1 MDSPG
6 ANETVAADAGIAQM
20 SFFERLVGVY
30 LEPTKTYAD
39 IGRKRSW
46 VALFVL
52 ICIVALA
59 CSYSLQSRMDP
70 ADMAVKSVAM
80 SKPIM
85 KKIFSS
91 DTIAQMEDQAAKQ
104 AMQPRTF
111 RTKYG
116 PIVATPIL
124 LYITYVVITTV
135 FLLAFMAMGA
145 GLSFKKCFT
154 AVIWGFGPPALVVSL
169 LSILFIFLKNP
180 SDLDINPVNNVVS
193 NLGPLV
199 DFTAHP
205 ALNSLFSSIDIF
217 PLWTAILLSMGFA
230 AQSEGKL
237 TAGKAAI
244 PIVSLWVLWILIK
257 MGFWAILG

>member
-1 MDSPG
+1 MGSDQF
-6 ANETVAADAGIAQM
+6 AQ
-20 SFFERLVGVY
+20 
-30 LEPTKTYAD
+30 
-39 IGRKRSW
+39 I
-46 VALFVL
+46 
-52 ICIVALA
+52 
-59 CSYSLQSRMDP
+59 
-70 ADMAVKSVAM
+70 
-80 SKPIM
+80 
-85 KKIFSS
+85 
-91 DTIAQMEDQAAKQ
+91 EDQAAKQ
-104 AMQPRTF
+104 AAQPRTF
-111 RTKYG
+111 RAKYA
-116 PIVATPIL
+116 PIVVTPIM

-180 SDLDINPVNNVVS
+180 SDLDINPINNVVS

-199 DFTAHP
+199 DFNAHP

-244 PIVSLWVLWILIK
+244 PIVSLWVLWILLK
-257 MGFWAILG
+257 MGFWAALG

>member
-1 MDSPG
+1 
-6 ANETVAADAGIAQM
+6 
-20 SFFERLVGVY
+20 
-30 LEPTKTYAD
+30 
-39 IGRKRSW
+39 
-46 VALFVL
+46 
-52 ICIVALA
+52 
-59 CSYSLQSRMDP
+59 MDP
-70 ADMAVKSVAM
+70 ADMAVKSLAM

-85 KKIFSS
+85 KKFFSS
-91 DTIAQMEDQAAKQ
+91 DTIAQMEDQAAKR
-104 AMQPRTF
+104 ALQPRGF
-111 RTKYG
+111 MAKYSPIIFT
-116 PIVATPIL
+116 PIV
-124 LYITYVVITTV
+124 LYITYVVITLV
-135 FLLAFMAMGA
+135 FLLAFFMWGA

-154 AVIWGFGPPALVVSL
+154 GVIWGFGPPALVVSL

-217 PLWTAILLSMGFA
+217 PIWTVILLSMGFA

-237 TAGKAAI
+237 KAGKAAI
-244 PIVSLWVLWILIK
+244 PVVSLWVIWILLK